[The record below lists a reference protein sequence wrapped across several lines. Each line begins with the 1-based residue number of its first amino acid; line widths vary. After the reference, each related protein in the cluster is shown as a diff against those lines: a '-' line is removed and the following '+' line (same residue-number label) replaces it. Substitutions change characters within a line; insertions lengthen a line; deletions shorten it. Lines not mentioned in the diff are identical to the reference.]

1 MLGLSPEVAKWLYN
15 VIEPQYINR
24 QITYTHLYHFLEVH
38 FDKNFRFRIKTSIFT
53 SGLTGRSN
61 LLINLN
67 GSIPTGADT
76 EVPVVIW
83 IPHNYPYSSELSSE
97 DDMGVPIV
105 FVKNDISKGLYVKP
119 GNHIDSQGK
128 FYHPYL
134 NSWGRDY
141 STNSSFYNLLKLV
154 DVMKASFEKE
164 CPIFRYTLDEH
175 TIPKF
180 DNHAPSIPRKPAKI
194 PLTADQ
200 TVSDEP
206 IANAVALNK
215 EPTNSH
221 MPDDVPEKYK
231 SPPPLPGNILESA
244 DFGRTSRH
252 KIIERPNSYA
262 DKGSS
267 PAASTGFDAHEIDH
281 MAKHVDDI
289 DLLDKSSNELGN
301 GLNNRSDVIS
311 KKITEGIND
320 LVYKGNDSINTKL
333 SQLNADTSK
342 IDTLYKQL
350 SFHNHQAKANDEN
363 LNRHIAYLKN
373 QISRINLFN
382 EQLEELKPQNLNSDS
397 KVFLSKENALDL
409 ENIIIADSPLVNQVY
424 ELSGEIRAI
433 RDSLD
438 LLSGKFQGENE
449 VINDVTLNQ
458 CVKLA
463 RNLGRE
469 LFWLQMLK
477 NDIAYNRMGLS
488 K

>member
-1 MLGLSPEVAKWLYN
+1 MSGIPPEVAKWLHN

-53 SGLTGRSN
+53 SGLTGRSS

-67 GSIPTGADT
+67 GSIPTANDT

-83 IPHNYPYSSELSSE
+83 IPHNYPYSSELTLE

-134 NSWGRDY
+134 TSWGRDY
-141 STNSSFYNLLKLV
+141 LTNSSFYNLLKLV
-154 DVMKASFEKE
+154 DIMKASFHKE
-164 CPIFRYTLDEH
+164 CPILRYTSGEP
-175 TIPKF
+175 TIPKH
-180 DNHAPSIPRKPAKI
+180 DGNSPNIPRKPAKI
-194 PLTADQ
+194 PLVAHQ
-200 TVSDEP
+200 NVSDKP
-206 IANAVALNK
+206 IANANSLDA
-215 EPTNSH
+215 EPTTSRI
-221 MPDDVPEKYK
+221 PDDIPEKYK
-231 SPPPLPGNILESA
+231 SPPPLPDDISESS
-244 DFGRTSRH
+244 DFGSFSRH
-252 KIIERPNSYA
+252 NIIDKPKFYA

-267 PAASTGFDAHEIDH
+267 LAARGFDTNEIDH
-281 MAKHVDDI
+281 MTKQVDDI
-289 DLLDKSSNELGN
+289 DLLDKPLAELEN
-301 GLNNRSDVIS
+301 KVDSRLDVIS
-311 KKITEGIND
+311 NKVAEGINEII
-320 LVYKGNDSINTKL
+320 YKGNDLINTKL
-333 SQLNADTSK
+333 LQLNADTSK
-342 IDTLYKQL
+342 IETLYKQL
-350 SFHNHQAKANDEN
+350 SFHNHQAKANNEN
-363 LNRHIAYLKN
+363 LNKHITYLKN

-382 EQLEELKPQNLNSDS
+382 QQLEELKPQNLNSDS
-397 KVFLSKENALDL
+397 EVFLSKDNALDL
-409 ENIIIADSPLVNQVY
+409 DNIIIADLPLVNQVY
-424 ELSGEIRAI
+424 DLSGEIRAI

-449 VINDVTLNQ
+449 VINDFTLNQ
-458 CVKLA
+458 CVKVA

-477 NDIAYNRMGLS
+477 NDIAYNRLGLS